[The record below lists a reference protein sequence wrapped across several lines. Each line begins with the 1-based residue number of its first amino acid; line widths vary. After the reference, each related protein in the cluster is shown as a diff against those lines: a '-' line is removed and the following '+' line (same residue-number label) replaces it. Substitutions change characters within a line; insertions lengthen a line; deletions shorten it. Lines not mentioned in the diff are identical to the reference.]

1 MFNQPVT
8 IYLYHTDLFIK
19 RAGID
24 EKSQEAINAVARII
38 LSMGADRV
46 EAVTELRYA
55 AHNLSDYDY
64 IVIREA
70 SHYQHE
76 FAECITVH
84 WGWVKDC
91 LIASRYLPLPDWFS
105 ESSQEA

>member
-1 MFNQPVT
+1 ML
-8 IYLYHTDLFIK
+8 IYFSIK

-24 EKSQEAINAVARII
+24 EKSQEAINAVPRII

-46 EAVTELRYA
+46 EAVTELRFVD
-55 AHNLSDYDY
+55 NLSDYDY
-64 IVIREA
+64 VVIREA
-70 SHYQHE
+70 SHYQSA

-91 LIASRYLPLPDWFS
+91 LIASRYLPLPDWPA